1 MQKGFMMKQDTI
13 RFFRACCGYT
23 QQEVAEAVAISVKRY
38 ASLESGETE
47 PTDEEL
53 SAFAKLYGVSLTTFT
68 QEDYLNETF
77 SISTA
82 FDPALFPTAGQ
93 QAQAEEYINR
103 LTQEEKTLLRQYRML
118 SEDDREKAAE
128 AVRALLHKEP

>member
-1 MQKGFMMKQDTI
+1 MKKDTI
-13 RFFRACCGYT
+13 RFFRAANGCT
-23 QQEVAEAVAISVKRY
+23 QKEVAEAVGLTVKRY
-38 ASLESGETE
+38 AAIENGDAG

-53 SAFAKLYGVSLTTFT
+53 ASLAKFYGVSLTVFM
-68 QEDYLNETF
+68 QEDYLRDTF

-93 QAQAEEYINR
+93 QAQAEEYITR
-103 LTQEEKTLLRQYRML
+103 LTQEEKSLLRQYRML
-118 SEDDREKAAE
+118 SDDEKEKAAE